1 MRALPID
8 PGFAGPIILCCGW
21 LSPADA
27 ESVHGVFMLDAS
39 YQKKGMFLDLR
50 QPFKAIL
57 RLVKGRLAMNLKSN
71 GGE

>member
-21 LSPADA
+21 SPADA

>member
-8 PGFAGPIILCCGW
+8 PEFAGPIILCCGW

-27 ESVHGVFMLDAS
+27 ESVHDVFMLDAS

-57 RLVKGRLAMNLKSN
+57 SVSERKASAELEVER
-71 GGE
+71 GE